1 MQRSTLGSSTSL
13 GNYIISRAGMVHR
26 SRIAESHAL
35 GQFITQELQNL
46 TRRKGP
52 PLRNRGI
59 SRREQSTARESE
71 NLTRGSVPPLRNRG
85 ISRAGR
91 VQHPE
96 IAESYAQEGSIAQE
110 SGKPTRGKGPSPRN
124 REIPRA
130 G

>member
-1 MQRSTLGSSTSL
+1 KSPPLRNQR
-13 GNYIISRAGMVHR
+13 ISRAGELHR
-26 SRIAESHAL
+26 SGIVESHAL

-71 NLTRGSVPPLRNRG
+71 NLTRGSVPPPRNRG

-96 IAESYAQEGSIAQE
+96 IAEANAPEGSIDTE
-110 SGKPTRGKGPSPRN
+110 RVTPTRATGLPP
-124 REIPRA
+124 
-130 G
+130 